1 MMPASTELVRAIQQH
16 ASRNV
21 SPAVNLLMQEVFSRY
36 GTSVQGIVFYGSC
49 LHTDEDLDGLF
60 DLYVLV
66 DGYLSANRNLLQAS
80 LNKVLPPNV
89 FYLESILG
97 DKRVRAKYALL
108 SLADL
113 RKGTSRH
120 WFHSYLWA
128 RFCQPTAVIYA
139 RDDKVSTEIHTAF
152 AQAVITFI
160 SRVLPLLPPQ
170 WTIRN
175 LWQEGLRM
183 TYRAEFRPERPD
195 RQARLFDTSAN
206 YFEEVTREA
215 LASVPFRIT
224 CTNSQGTALYSAS
237 VDKSV
242 RFLSR
247 LTWAVRIV
255 QGKILSVLRL
265 MKAALTFEGGVE
277 YIVWK
282 IERHSGVK
290 IEVSP
295 FLQRHPILALC
306 FLSLRLYRRGGVR

>member
-1 MMPASTELVRAIQQH
+1 MMPPPTELVHVIQQH
-16 ASRNV
+16 ASRDV
-21 SPAVNLLMQEVFSRY
+21 SPAVYLLVQEVFSRY
-36 GTSVQGIVFYGSC
+36 GTAVQGIVFYGSC
-49 LHTDEDLDGLF
+49 MHSGDDLDGLF

-66 DGYLSANRNLLQAS
+66 DGYLSANRSLLQAF

-89 FYLESILG
+89 FYLESLLEG
-97 DKRVRAKYALL
+97 KRVRAKYALL

-113 RKGTSRH
+113 HKGTSRR

-128 RFCQPTAVIYA
+128 RFCQPSVVVYA
-139 RDDKVSTEIHTAF
+139 RNDNVVNQIHTAF
-152 AQAVITFI
+152 AQSVITFI
-160 SRVLPLLPPQ
+160 TRVLPLLPPQ

-175 LWQEGLRM
+175 LWQEGLGM
-183 TYRAEFRPERPD
+183 TYRTEFRPERPD
-195 RQARLFDTSAN
+195 RQARLFDASAN
-206 YFEEVTREA
+206 YFEDVTLKA
-215 LASVPFRIT
+215 LESVPFRIT
-224 CTNSQGTALYSAS
+224 CTNSQGAVLYSADIAS
-237 VDKSV
+237 SV
-242 RFLSR
+242 RFFSR

-255 QGKILSVLRL
+255 QGKILFVLRL

-295 FLQRHPILALC
+295 FVQRHPILALC

>member
-1 MMPASTELVRAIQQH
+1 MMPPPTELVCAIQQH
-16 ASRNV
+16 ASRDV
-21 SPAVNLLMQEVFSRY
+21 SPAVNHLVQEVFSRY
-36 GTSVQGIVFYGSC
+36 GTAVQGIVFYGSC
-49 LHTDEDLDGLF
+49 LHSGDDLDGLF

-66 DGYLSANRNLLQAS
+66 DGYLSANRSLLHAF

-89 FYLESILG
+89 FYLESLLEG
-97 DKRVRAKYALL
+97 KRIRAKYALL

-113 RKGTSRH
+113 HKGTSNR

-128 RFCQPTAVIYA
+128 RFCQPSVVVYA
-139 RDDKVSTEIHTAF
+139 RNDNVANQIHTAF
-152 AQAVITFI
+152 AQSVITFI
-160 SRVLPLLPPQ
+160 ARVVPLLPPQ
-170 WTIRN
+170 WTIRY

-195 RQARLFDTSAN
+195 RQERLFDASAN
-206 YFEEVTREA
+206 YFEDVTPKA
-215 LASVPFRIT
+215 LESVPFRIT
-224 CTNSQGTALYSAS
+224 CANSQGATLYSACIAS
-237 VDKSV
+237 SV
-242 RFLSR
+242 RFFSR

-282 IERHSGVK
+282 IERHSGVTV
-290 IEVSP
+290 EVSP

>member
-1 MMPASTELVRAIQQH
+1 MMAVPIELVRAIQQH
-16 ASRNV
+16 ASRDV
-21 SPAVNLLMQEVFSRY
+21 SPAVSLLMQELFCRY
-36 GTSVQGIVFYGSC
+36 GTAVQGIVFYGSC
-49 LHTDEDLDGLF
+49 LHADGDLDGLF

-66 DGYLSANRNLLQAS
+66 DGYLSANRNLLLAS

-89 FYLESILG
+89 FYLESLLDG
-97 DKRVRAKYALL
+97 KRVRAKYALL

-113 RKGTSRH
+113 RKGTSRR

-128 RFCQPTAVIYA
+128 RFCQPTTVVYA
-139 RDDKVSTEIHTAF
+139 RDDKVATEIHTAF

-195 RQARLFDTSAN
+195 RLARLFDASAD
-206 YFEEVTREA
+206 YFEDVTLKA
-215 LASVPFRIT
+215 LDSLPFRIT
-224 CTNSQGTALYSAS
+224 STNNQGATLYSAS
-237 VDKSV
+237 IDNSV
-242 RFLSR
+242 RFFSR
-247 LTWAVRIV
+247 ITWAVRIL

-265 MKAALTFEGGVE
+265 MKGALTFEGGVE

-282 IERHSGVK
+282 IERHSGVTV
-290 IEVSP
+290 EVSP

-306 FLSLRLYRRGGVR
+306 FLSYRLYRRGGVR